1 MLQSDRMVTRVLTVY
16 QFPLD
21 TQKTGNN
28 LRLSL
33 NRTAELLSL
42 TDTAAHFYFVTDQGS
57 NIKSALSGT
66 YQLLSCACHC
76 LSTALK
82 HTVPGG
88 PGDKGNSEELQG
100 LQQIIDKVKAVV
112 RYVKKSGLNAT
123 LQKSLVQGNDT
134 RWNSMLMMLESVIAQ
149 KKESK
154 HAFGQMERFY

>member
-1 MLQSDRMVTRVLTVY
+1 
-16 QFPLD
+16 
-21 TQKTGNN
+21 
-28 LRLSL
+28 
-33 NRTAELLSL
+33 
-42 TDTAAHFYFVTDQGS
+42 
-57 NIKSALSGT
+57 
-66 YQLLSCACHC
+66 
-76 LSTALK
+76 LK

-134 RWNSMLMMLESVIAQ
+134 RWNSMLMMLENVIAQ

-154 HAFGQMERFY
+154 HAFGQMDRFY